1 MTAPSRVQGG
11 SGYERGFGRKT
22 PAGYLANKRASPND
36 ASVPTKGRPVTHA
49 IITLIAEY
57 GLLLVFINVL
67 VEQAGLPLPA
77 VPTLVVAGALASIGR
92 LPLGAVV
99 LVALL
104 ACLISDFVWYLAG
117 RRFGPTVMRTLCRI
131 SLSPDSC
138 VKQSELRFQRWRG
151 QILLI
156 AKFVPGLSTIAP
168 PLMGAMKLRP
178 HVFMLFDALGSLIWI
193 GVVVGLGYV
202 FSQQIDHVLF
212 VLASAGTVTVEFLV
226 AALLAYMLAKWWQRK
241 RLLLSLRLARM
252 SVDELHQL
260 VEQGMAPVIV
270 DVRSQAARLVDDRII
285 PGALMVNLG
294 DINEELDHVPI
305 DQEVVIYCSCPNEV
319 SAAKAAKGL
328 MVQGYRKVRPLL
340 GGLDAWADAGY
351 SIERLVPPQTV
362 TLEGAPI
369 VPGRAG

>member
-1 MTAPSRVQGG
+1 VA
-11 SGYERGFGRKT
+11 
-22 PAGYLANKRASPND
+22 
-36 ASVPTKGRPVTHA
+36 HA
-49 IITLIAEY
+49 IVALIAEY

-77 VPTLVVAGALASIGR
+77 APTLVVAGALSSAGR

-104 ACLISDFVWYLAG
+104 ACLISDVVWYWAG
-117 RRFGPTVMRTLCRI
+117 RRLGPSVMRTLCRI

-178 HVFMLFDALGSLIWI
+178 HIFVLFDGLGSLLWI
-193 GVVVGLGYV
+193 GVVVGLGYA
-202 FSQQIDHVLF
+202 FSQQIDYVLF
-212 VLASAGTVTVEFLV
+212 ALASAGTVAVEVLFAL
-226 AALLAYMLAKWWQRK
+226 LLAYVIVKWWQRR
-241 RLLLSLRLARM
+241 RLLMSLRLARI
-252 SVDELHQL
+252 SVDELHRL
-260 VEQGMAPVIV
+260 VEEGKAPVVV
-270 DVRSQAARLVDDRII
+270 DIRSQASRLADNRVI
-285 PGALMVNLG
+285 PGALLINLG
-294 DINEELDHVPI
+294 SVEQELDHVPI
-305 DQEVVIYCSCPNEV
+305 DREVVIYCSCPNEV

-328 MVQGYRKVRPLL
+328 MVLGYRKVRPLL

-351 SIERLVPPQTV
+351 DIEHLSVQPVLVDQTAM
-362 TLEGAPI
+362 TSGHAH
-369 VPGRAG
+369 G